1 MGGEGIGGAERMYSA
16 EEVTEAGQEEVS
28 FHQNA
33 HFLWL
38 EGRGAQQGGPSPPTP
53 EPSLLRQF
61 ADDSDEGTVFI
72 FQPLV
77 VGFQFR

>member
-1 MGGEGIGGAERMYSA
+1 MYSA

-38 EGRGAQQGGPSPPTP
+38 EGRGVQQGGPSPPT
-53 EPSLLRQF
+53 S
-61 ADDSDEGTVFI
+61 AA
-72 FQPLV
+72 
-77 VGFQFR
+77 